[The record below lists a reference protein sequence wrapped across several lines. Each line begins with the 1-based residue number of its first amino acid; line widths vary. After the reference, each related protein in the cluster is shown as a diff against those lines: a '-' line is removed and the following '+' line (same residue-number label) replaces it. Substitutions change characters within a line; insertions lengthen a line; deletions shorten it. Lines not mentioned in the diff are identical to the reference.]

1 MQRSRSAF
9 YILPLGLMLI
19 LMFGAVAP
27 VSTVPAS
34 AAAPPPQAAAPQT
47 PMQEP
52 EPEPEPDPE
61 PEAKS
66 QAEFAAYQKFMQEQN
81 PDEQVRLV
89 EDFLLEYPNTEL
101 KEYAFQVATQAY
113 QAKNDFSRVLTYGEL
128 TLSENEN
135 NLVALLILASA
146 IPERTT
152 RRDIDYQEN
161 LADAEQ
167 YAGRALQ
174 QLSNLPKPQNLSM
187 SQWEATKKDAEA
199 TPRAALGLIALIRE
213 DFARAE
219 AEFKMATALASRPD
233 PVTWYRLGLSYSYQE
248 KYDPA
253 LEALEQSAAAG
264 GVRVPSP
271 GGGTRDLISEA
282 KEFALKSKAASRT
295 PVSGSVLF
303 QPPIGQ
309 EEAREAPEPGSL

>member
-9 YILPLGLMLI
+9 YVLPLGLMLI

-27 VSTVPAS
+27 VSTVPES
-34 AAAPPPQAAAPQT
+34 AAAPPPQAAAPQAQT
-47 PMQEP
+47 Q
-52 EPEPEPDPE
+52 EPEPEPDPG

-66 QAEFAAYQKFMQEQN
+66 QAEFAAYQKFMQEQD
-81 PDEQVRLV
+81 PDEQVRLA

-135 NLVALLILASA
+135 NLVALLTLASA

-152 RRDIDYQEN
+152 RSDIDYQEN

-167 YAGRALQ
+167 YAKRALQ
-174 QLSNLPKPQNLSM
+174 QLSSLQKPPNLST
-187 SQWEATKKDAEA
+187 SQWETTRKDAEA

-219 AEFKMATALASRPD
+219 AEFKMATALASQPD

-248 KYDPA
+248 KYDLA
-253 LEALEQSAAAG
+253 LKALEQSAAAG

-271 GGGTRDLISEA
+271 GGGARDLVSEA
-282 KEFALKSKAASRT
+282 KEFVLKSQAASRT
-295 PVSGSVLF
+295 PVSGSVLS
-303 QPPIGQ
+303 QPLIGQ
-309 EEAREAPEPGSL
+309 EEEREAPGPGSL